1 MSQSLEQGKRKLT
14 AKDAIT
20 AGALGGGVHCHS
32 LSFYAGG
39 RCQPLRMV
47 CYPLY

>member
-20 AGALGGGVHCHS
+20 AGALGAVSAPMYG
-32 LSFYAGG
+32 LLPTLLMPF
-39 RCQPLRMV
+39 
-47 CYPLY
+47 

>member
-20 AGALGGGVHCHS
+20 AGALGAVHCHP

-39 RCQPLRMV
+39 RRQPLCMV

>member
-20 AGALGGGVHCHS
+20 AGALGAVCIAIRF
-32 LSFYAGG
+32 LFYAGG
-39 RCQPLRMV
+39 RRQPLCMV